1 MKPKENREM
10 FAMRVPVSVMKRIR
24 ALSERYG
31 VTRSG
36 VVVHILEA
44 MVQDD
49 ADAIA
54 TLRADVRQMKAQ
66 QNA

>member
-1 MKPKENREM
+1 MKPKEKREM
-10 FAMRVPVSVMKRIR
+10 FAVRVPVSVLHRIR
-24 ALSERYG
+24 ALSNRYG
-31 VTRSG
+31 VTRSA
-36 VVVHILEA
+36 VMVHILEA